1 MGLRARIES
10 GRAMEG
16 TDRVGS
22 GGAEHQTRRYASVGF
37 DRVVA
42 ALSGWLVG
50 GFLLDVWAHHNLPS
64 TLETFFTPWH
74 GVLYSG
80 FLAVAAFLVGSFVRG
95 LVRGDT
101 PREALPVGYGPS
113 LVGVLIFMAGGVGDV
128 AWHLLFDI
136 EVDVEAL
143 LSPSHLALIL
153 GAGLIVSGPLR
164 SAWNRGGVGLPA
176 VLSLG
181 YAMLAVA
188 FVTEVGSPF
197 ATPWA
202 ATGVQTVEPWAG
214 VSSRTDPA
222 ATGQALG
229 VVGIL
234 LQTAVLM
241 GFVLPAVR
249 HWGRALPFGSLTLLF
264 AFAAT
269 TALTHDQY
277 RLVPVALAAGLLAD
291 FLLRV
296 LKPSEERVGAMRTF
310 AFSVPVGLYALY
322 FLALALTGGIWWT
335 TELWAGSILVA
346 GGVGVLMSYLA
357 LPSTPLSGPQAER
370 SFSAVNGYGPEEVSS

>member
-1 MGLRARIES
+1 MGLRARIER
-10 GRAMEG
+10 GRAVG
-16 TDRVGS
+16 RSGRVGS
-22 GGAEHQTRRYASVGF
+22 GSAEEPAGRYASVTF
-37 DRVVA
+37 DRTA
-42 ALSGWLVG
+42 AVLSGWLVG

-80 FLAVAAFLVGSFVRG
+80 FLAVAALLVGTLARG
-95 LVRGDT
+95 LVRGYSW
-101 PREALPVGYGPS
+101 RGALPVGYGQS
-113 LVGVLIFMAGGVGDV
+113 LVGVLIFGVAGVGDV
-128 AWHLLFDI
+128 VWHLLFGI

-143 LSPSHLALIL
+143 LSPPHLALVL
-153 GAGLIVSGPLR
+153 GAGLIVGGPLR
-164 SAWNRGGVGLPA
+164 SAWNRGDVGLPA

-214 VSSRTDPA
+214 VSSRTEPA

-241 GFVLPAVR
+241 SFVLPTAR
-249 HWGRALPFGSLTLLF
+249 RWGRALPLGSLTLLF
-264 AFAAT
+264 AFAST
-269 TALTHDQY
+269 TALTHEQY
-277 RLVPVALAAGLLAD
+277 RLVPAALAAGLFAD
-291 FLLRV
+291 LLLMI
-296 LKPSEERVGAMRTF
+296 LKPSEEHVRAMRIF
-310 AFSVPVGLYALY
+310 AFLVPVGLYSMY
-322 FLALALTGGIWWT
+322 FAALALTGGIWWT
-335 TELWAGSILVA
+335 TELWMGSILVS
-346 GGVGVLMSYLA
+346 GGVGVLVSYLS
-357 LPSTPLSGPQAER
+357 LPATPLVAAGRTAS
-370 SFSAVNGYGPEEVSS
+370 

>member
-1 MGLRARIES
+1 
-10 GRAMEG
+10 
-16 TDRVGS
+16 
-22 GGAEHQTRRYASVGF
+22 
-37 DRVVA
+37 VA

-50 GFLLDVWAHHNLPS
+50 GFLLDVWAHHSLPA
-64 TLETFFTPWH
+64 TQETFFTPWH

-80 FLAVAAFLVGSFVRG
+80 FLAVAAFLVGSFVREIA
-95 LVRGDT
+95 RGRA
-101 PREALPVGYGPS
+101 PREALPAGYGAS
-113 LVGVLIFMAGGVGDV
+113 LAGVGIFFAGGIGDV
-128 AWHLLFDI
+128 AWHLLFGI

-164 SAWNRGGVGLPA
+164 SAWGKGEVGLPA

-181 YAMLAVA
+181 YTMLAVA

-214 VSSRTDPA
+214 VSSRTEPA

-241 GFVLPAVR
+241 GFVLPAVQR
-249 HWGRALPFGSLTLLF
+249 WGLSLPFGSITLVF

-269 TALTHDQY
+269 TALTHGQY
-277 RLVPVALAAGLLAD
+277 WLVPVALAAGFFAD
-291 FLLRV
+291 LLLRA
-296 LKPSEERVGAMRTF
+296 LEPSAGRAMDFRIF
-310 AFSVPVGLYALY
+310 AFAVPVVLYSLY
-322 FLALALTGGIWWT
+322 FLALALVGGVWWT
-335 TELWAGSILVA
+335 AELWAGSILVA
-346 GGVGVLMSYLA
+346 GGIGLLISYLV
-357 LPSTPLSGPQAER
+357 LPSVVPVE
-370 SFSAVNGYGPEEVSS
+370 PEAR

>member
-1 MGLRARIES
+1 MES
-10 GRAMEG
+10 RTRTEEGRLVRVM
-16 TDRVGS
+16 DRVRS
-22 GGAEHQTRRYASVGF
+22 GGAEHRTVRYASAGF
-37 DRVVA
+37 DWAVA
-42 ALSGWLVG
+42 VLSGWLVG

-80 FLAVAAFLVGSFVRG
+80 FLAVAAFLVGAFVRN
-95 LVRGDT
+95 LLRGT
-101 PREALPVGYGPS
+101 SWREALPVGYGLS
-113 LVGVLIFMAGGVGDV
+113 LVGVLIFVVGGIGDV
-128 AWHLLFDI
+128 AWHLLFGI

-143 LSPSHLALIL
+143 LSPSHLALAL

-164 SAWNRGGVGLPA
+164 SAWNRGYVGLPA
-176 VLSLG
+176 LLSLG

-202 ATGVQTVEPWAG
+202 AEGVQTVEPWAG
-214 VSSRTDPA
+214 VSSRTEPA

-241 GFVLPAVR
+241 GFVLPVVR
-249 HWGRALPFGSLTLLF
+249 RRGRALPFGSLTLLF
-264 AFAAT
+264 AFAST
-269 TALTHDQY
+269 TALTHGQY
-277 RLVPVALAAGLLAD
+277 RLVPVVLAAGLLAD
-291 FLLRV
+291 LLLRT
-296 LKPSEERVGAMRTF
+296 LKPSKERARAMRIF

-335 TELWAGSILVA
+335 AELWAGSILVA
-346 GGVGVLMSYLA
+346 GGVGVLVSYLTQ
-357 LPSTPLSGPQAER
+357 PSAPPPVTEQVA
-370 SFSAVNGYGPEEVSS
+370 

>member
-1 MGLRARIES
+1 MGLRARIEE
-10 GRAMEG
+10 GRAVEG
-16 TDRVGS
+16 TGRVGS
-22 GGAEHQTRRYASVGF
+22 GAGRPAGRYASAGF
-37 DRVVA
+37 DRVAA

-80 FLAVAAFLVGSFVRG
+80 FLAVAAFLVGAFVRN
-95 LVRGDT
+95 LARGISW
-101 PREALPVGYGPS
+101 REALPVGYGLS
-113 LVGVLIFMAGGVGDV
+113 LVGVLIFMAGGIGDV
-128 AWHLLFDI
+128 AWHLIFGI

-143 LSPSHLALIL
+143 LSPSHLALVL

-164 SAWNRGGVGLPA
+164 SAWNRGAVGLPA

-181 YAMLAVA
+181 YTMLAVA
-188 FVTEVGSPF
+188 FITEVGSPF

-214 VSSRTDPA
+214 VSTKTDPV
-222 ATGQALG
+222 ATSQALG

-241 GFVLPAVR
+241 GFVLPVVR
-249 HWGRALPFGSLTLLF
+249 RWGRALPFGSMTLLF

-291 FLLRV
+291 LLLRV
-296 LKPSEERVGAMRTF
+296 LKPLEARAGAMRIF

-346 GGVGVLMSYLA
+346 GVVGVLMSYVHTGN
-357 LPSTPLSGPQAER
+357 SLSQTEP
-370 SFSAVNGYGPEEVSS
+370 PEIAYDASIRL

>member
-1 MGLRARIES
+1 MRT
-10 GRAMEG
+10 G
-16 TDRVGS
+16 TEEKLS
-22 GGAEHQTRRYASVGF
+22 GGTTNRAEGGGGRTGVWRAGVGF
-37 DRVVA
+37 DRWVA

-50 GFLLDVWAHHNLPS
+50 GFLLDVWAHHSLPA
-64 TLETFFTPWH
+64 TQETFFTPWH

-80 FLAVAAFLVGSFVRG
+80 FLAVATFLVGSFVRG
-95 LVRGDT
+95 IGRGRS
-101 PREALPVGYGPS
+101 PREALPAGYGAS
-113 LVGVLIFMAGGVGDV
+113 LVGVGIFFAGGLGDV
-128 AWHLLFDI
+128 AWHLFFGI

-143 LSPSHLALIL
+143 LSPSHLVLIL

-164 SAWNRGGVGLPA
+164 SAWGRGEAGLPA

-202 ATGVQTVEPWAG
+202 AAGVQSVEPWAG
-214 VSSRTDPA
+214 VSSRTEPA

-249 HWGRALPFGSLTLLF
+249 RWGRALPFGSLTLLF

-269 TALTHDQY
+269 TALTHGQY
-277 RLVPVALAAGLLAD
+277 RFVPVALAAGLLAD
-291 FLLRV
+291 LLLRA
-296 LKPSEERVGAMRTF
+296 LEPSADRASAMRAF
-310 AFSVPVGLYALY
+310 AFAVPVALYGLY

-335 TELWAGSILVA
+335 AELWTGSILLA
-346 GGVGVLMSYLA
+346 GGVGVLVSYLV
-357 LPSTPLSGPQAER
+357 LPSAAAAPSPQEAR
-370 SFSAVNGYGPEEVSS
+370 

>member
-1 MGLRARIES
+1 MES
-10 GRAMEG
+10 RTRPEEGRSVRVM
-16 TDRVGS
+16 DRVRS
-22 GGAEHQTRRYASVGF
+22 GGAGRRSGWYASAGF
-37 DRVVA
+37 DWAVV

-80 FLAVAAFLVGSFVRG
+80 FLAVAAFLIGAFVRN
-95 LVRGDT
+95 LVRGVWW
-101 PREALPVGYGPS
+101 REALPVGYGLS
-113 LVGVLIFMAGGVGDV
+113 LVGVLIFMAGGIGDV
-128 AWHLLFDI
+128 AWHLLFGI

-143 LSPSHLALIL
+143 LSPSHLALVL
-153 GAGLIVSGPLR
+153 GAGLIVSGPIR
-164 SAWNRGGVGLPA
+164 SAWNRGDVGLPA
-176 VLSLG
+176 LLSLG
-181 YAMLAVA
+181 YTMLAVA

-202 ATGVQTVEPWAG
+202 ATGIQTVEPWAG
-214 VSSRTDPA
+214 VISRTDPA

-241 GFVLPAVR
+241 GFVLPTVR
-249 HWGRALPFGSLTLLF
+249 RWGRALPFGSLTLIF
-264 AFAAT
+264 AFAST

-291 FLLRV
+291 LLLRG
-296 LKPSEERVGAMRTF
+296 LKPSEKRAGAMRIF
-310 AFSVPVGLYALY
+310 AFFVPVGLYALY

-335 TELWAGSILVA
+335 AELWAGSILIA
-346 GGVGVLMSYLA
+346 GGVGVLMSYVHTGG
-357 LPSTPLSGPQAER
+357 SLSRTEPHEIAR
-370 SFSAVNGYGPEEVSS
+370 DASIRL

>member
-1 MGLRARIES
+1 MGLRTGTEE
-10 GRAMEG
+10 GRSVRAADRAEG
-16 TDRVGS
+16 
-22 GGAEHQTRRYASVGF
+22 GGAGRRSGVVF
-37 DRVVA
+37 DWWVA

-50 GFLLDVWAHHNLPS
+50 GFLLDVWAHHSLPA
-64 TLETFFTPWH
+64 TQETFFTPWH

-80 FLAVAAFLVGSFVRG
+80 FLAVAAFLVGTFVREIA
-95 LVRGDT
+95 RGRA
-101 PREALPVGYGPS
+101 PREAMPAGYGAS
-113 LVGVLIFMAGGVGDV
+113 LAGVGIFFAGGLGDV
-128 AWHLLFDI
+128 AWHLLFGI

-143 LSPSHLALIL
+143 LSPSHLALVL

-164 SAWNRGGVGLPA
+164 SAWGRGEAGLPA

-202 ATGVQTVEPWAG
+202 AAGVQTVEPWAG
-214 VSSRTDPA
+214 VSSRTEPT

-249 HWGRALPFGSLTLLF
+249 RWASALPFGSLTLLF

-269 TALTHDQY
+269 TALTHGQY
-277 RLVPVALAAGLLAD
+277 RFVPVALAAGLLAD
-291 FLLRV
+291 LLLRA
-296 LKPSEERVGAMRTF
+296 LEPSAEQATAMRAF
-310 AFSVPVGLYALY
+310 AFAVPVALYGLY
-322 FLALALTGGIWWT
+322 FLALAFTGGVWWT
-335 TELWAGSILVA
+335 AELWTGSILLA
-346 GGVGVLMSYLA
+346 GGVGVLVSYLV
-357 LPSTPLSGPQAER
+357 LPSAAAPLRQEAR
-370 SFSAVNGYGPEEVSS
+370 